1 MLGIQSARELPVS
14 FPELIFMHEDL
25 RNLIDSFGSLGKGQ
39 TRNKHTI
46 CLEEAIVENVDQSMC
61 ESEKNPSKEPK
72 AVFDGFQLSQHCAEL
87 VLNNFKDPN
96 GVSRVSSLLAS
107 LGNVERAL
115 CQAYDVSKFADFG
128 LKEGLF
134 SEFLG
139 RYGLSLAEG
148 LGVDGHFPTITRFL
162 KLCPSASPQQVAKH
176 FLGFS
181 EKELQK
187 AMAQES
193 QTAPKA
199 VKVDSRPRELQVLLA
214 TCGWDTGAQQ
224 HAHPKCLSDEHRAD
238 LAMKAVEAIEQ
249 VPVLIDL
256 HEALPEWNKKFL
268 PLGEPRWFFGIRWDT
283 SLGSWWTPSP
293 ASDRSPLW
301 AVGSADGRLLFPLY
315 KRLWWTKIL
324 GRLPQASYQDCSQME
339 SKLQCIWE
347 ARHSRWVWA
356 RTARMFMILKIY
368 HMI

>member
-1 MLGIQSARELPVS
+1 MVRMLGIQSARELPVS

-25 RNLIDSFGSLGKGQ
+25 RNLIDSLGNIGKGQ
-39 TRNKHTI
+39 TRNKHAI
-46 CLEEAIVENVDQSMC
+46 CLEEAIVENVDQGMC
-61 ESEKNPSKEPK
+61 ESEKNSSKEPK

-107 LGNVERAL
+107 LGNVEKAL
-115 CQAYDVSKFADFG
+115 CQAYDVSTFADFG

-187 AMAQES
+187 AMQAQQES
-193 QTAPKA
+193 QTAPEA
-199 VKVDSRPRELQVLLA
+199 VKVDSRPRELQVLMA

-224 HAHPKCLSDEHRAD
+224 HAHPRCLSDEHRAD
-238 LAMKAVEAIEQ
+238 LVMKAVEAIEQ
-249 VPVLIDL
+249 VPVLMDL

-268 PLGEPRWFFGIRWDT
+268 PLG
-283 SLGSWWTPSP
+283 SLVDFL
-293 ASDRSPLW
+293 ASDEIRALARGGLPPLQ
-301 AVGSADGRLLFPLY
+301 VIEVRCGQLVRLTDGSFSTLQAALMNKDPRKTAASIISRLLADGE
-315 KRLWWTKIL
+315 
-324 GRLPQASYQDCSQME
+324 QAPVYLR
-339 SKLQCIWE
+339 SK
-347 ARHSRWVWA
+347 A
-356 RTARMFMILKIY
+356 
-368 HMI
+368 